1 MTSTQII
8 AKEGYKGIVISAI
21 FVIVFLW
28 LGWSLFIF
36 LSFLCLILWIFA
48 FRNPERLSEDK
59 FNPVL
64 IAPIDGKITQVWNE
78 EDFICIAIDV
88 DWLDVGILRS
98 PVDIS
103 HHNISKKN
111 GLLLRFS
118 DDELKKSLNTEI
130 ILLSKEKYPLKIELY
145 PQIFSSA
152 NFYNK
157 PSFFVNDRIGFM
169 KLGELRLSF
178 PAKFLDLKA
187 NVGDKIKGGQ
197 TLIGYIK

>member
-21 FVIVFLW
+21 FVIFFLW

-36 LSFLCLILWIFA
+36 LSFLCLILCIFA

-64 IAPIDGKITQVWNE
+64 IAPIDGKITQMWNE

-103 HHNISKKN
+103 HYNISKRN
-111 GLLLRFS
+111 GLFLRFS
-118 DDELKKSLNTEI
+118 DDEMKKSLNTEI
-130 ILLSKEKYPLKIELY
+130 VLSSKEKYPLKIELY

-157 PSFFVNDRIGFM
+157 PTFFANERMGFM
-169 KLGELRLSF
+169 KLGELRLFF

>member
-8 AKEGYKGIVISAI
+8 AKEGYKGIVASAI
-21 FVIVFLW
+21 FAVVFLW

-36 LSFLCLILWIFA
+36 LSFLCLILWVFA

-64 IAPIDGKITQVWNE
+64 IAPIDGKITHVWNE
-78 EDFICIAIDV
+78 EDFICITIDV

-103 HHNISKKN
+103 HYSISKKN
-111 GLLLRFS
+111 GLFLRFS

-130 ILLSKEKYPLKIELY
+130 ILSSKEKYPLKIELY

-152 NFYNK
+152 GFYNR
-157 PSFFVNDRIGFM
+157 PAFLANDRIGFM